1 MKKEDKNN
9 HGFGTR
15 NVKACVSKNEG
26 TVDFEYTETK
36 FRATITLVN
45 AIQKYVFLLKKR
57 NFMGKMSFTAKQ
69 IPLTAELLEKGLAC
83 VSLKTQAESFFDWR

>member
-45 AIQKYVFLLKKR
+45 AI
-57 NFMGKMSFTAKQ
+57 
-69 IPLTAELLEKGLAC
+69 
-83 VSLKTQAESFFDWR
+83 

>member
-1 MKKEDKNN
+1 MDVTVKSVAGALSLIIENDKEGEITEEKGRLLTQKEDKNN

-45 AIQKYVFLLKKR
+45 AI
-57 NFMGKMSFTAKQ
+57 
-69 IPLTAELLEKGLAC
+69 
-83 VSLKTQAESFFDWR
+83 